1 MYNLI
6 CFYSLPYTISK
17 PKRKK
22 IPTFNDI
29 QVEDY
34 GVQFSSIILHKNV
47 PPELRELRYKY
58 SEFFIEK
65 YR

>member
-1 MYNLI
+1 
-6 CFYSLPYTISK
+6 LPYTISK
-17 PKRKK
+17 PRKKK

-34 GVQFSSIILHKNV
+34 GIQFNIILHENV
-47 PPELRELRYKY
+47 PPEYRYKK
-58 SEFFIEK
+58 SEFFIED